1 MISIKTAYFIG
12 IGGIGMSAVARYLNH
27 NGVTVSGYDRDN
39 TPLIRELI
47 SEGITIYNEEQ
58 IGHVT
63 GDIDMVIY
71 TPAIPETHIELSY
84 CRAHELPLY
93 KRSEALK
100 IILADQQVI
109 AVAGTHG
116 KTSTSAVLS
125 HLLYDAGVSMTGFVG
140 GIIKGYESNY
150 LHTGND
156 WVVVEAD
163 EYDRSFLRL
172 FPTIAV
178 IQAMD
183 ADHLDI
189 YGDRQ
194 SLIDSFRQ
202 FTLQIQSGGSLW
214 VRDDIVDFWEDST
227 WIDELKQHDI
237 KVWSFGY
244 NQEGLDYGSRSMTC
258 KRGVMSFT
266 FGKDRTEGQITLPG
280 LHNLYN
286 TTAALAVS
294 SSIGIVDENLV
305 KGLQSFSGIRRRYEI
320 VHRSDEL
327 VIIDDYAHHPTEIT
341 AAINATRDNFHDSRL
356 SVVFQPHLFSRTYDF
371 HIEFAQALDR
381 ADQVTLLPIYPAR
394 ELPVEGVTSAL
405 IYDLMTLE
413 HKSMRSMSEWTES
426 WKKQDYEVLLMLGA
440 GDISKLI
447 PKILNMLQ

>member
-27 NGVTVSGYDRDN
+27 NGVTVSGYDRDD

-140 GIIKGYESNY
+140 GIIKGYESNF

-294 SSIGIVDENLV
+294 SSIGIADENLV

-327 VIIDDYAHHPTEIT
+327 VFIDDYAHHPTEIT
-341 AAINATRDNFHDSRL
+341 AAINATRDNFPDSRL